1 MTKDKLNRIW
11 IIIAGMSMFACVM
24 AIIYALFG
32 VFAAAIYG
40 VFNVVV
46 LAFMIWELHKAIRV
60 DE

>member
-1 MTKDKLNRIW
+1 
-11 IIIAGMSMFACVM
+11 MSMFACVM

-32 VFAAAIYG
+32 VLAAAIYG

-46 LAFMIWELHKAIRV
+46 LALMMWELHKAIKL

>member
-46 LAFMIWELHKAIRV
+46 LAFMIWGTS
-60 DE
+60 

>member
-1 MTKDKLNRIW
+1 
-11 IIIAGMSMFACVM
+11 MSMFACVM

-32 VFAAAIYG
+32 VLAAAIYG

-46 LAFMIWELHKAIRV
+46 LALMMLELHKAIKV

>member
-32 VFAAAIYG
+32 VLAAAIYG